1 MQVSLE
7 TVDIPVEY
15 IFNMDVGTANNINR
29 ISLKFVP
36 EFELNAYLE
45 KLL

>member
-15 IFNMDVGTANNINR
+15 IFNMDVGTANNISR
-29 ISLKFVP
+29 ISLKFIP
-36 EFELNAYLE
+36 EIELNAYLDE
-45 KLL
+45 LL